1 METITNFFSGIFS
14 GADNFVSATID
25 NKYFFITIIVIT
37 ILYGSLNQSRLSSNI
52 MACFDNPLTRIGMIG
67 FIYYISTKNI
77 PLAILMLT
85 ATVVSMN
92 TQSKQ
97 RLNYVLISMFRSN
110 YLRDQ
115 RSRRSC
121 KIKRRSSKRRSSKRR
136 SSKRRSSKRKTSR
149 RKLSKKAKLMLKLR
163 KKKLGDLINLLNR
176 LIKKAKEK
184 RLKKVP
190 SKLAKVALKAKKI
203 AVLIKEKTPKVV
215 QKIAEKIKEAA
226 KKVGKAT
233 PKIVAKISTT
243 VGKVVSKVSS
253 AVSSAVSSTGKV
265 AKNVSETLVPIS
277 VINNLVDKKKISKDD
292 AEKLK
297 NLKTAS
303 ILNLIKSTEAPKVNT
318 QSAKELIKKVDV
330 KTEISTL
337 SPQSSDISQS
347 STRFVTPKTPTSSEV
362 STGSLLSK
370 TPKTQIIFPEQK
382 SIKSERF
389 STLFPFN

>member
-1 METITNFFSGIFS
+1 METITNIFSGIFS

-25 NKYFFITIIVIT
+25 NKYFFITIVVIT
-37 ILYGSLNQSRLSSNI
+37 ILYGSLNQSRLVSNI
-52 MACFDNPLTRIGMIG
+52 MACFDNPISRIGMIG
-67 FIYYISTKNI
+67 FIYYISTKNV

-115 RSRRSC
+115 IRRRSR
-121 KIKRRSSKRRSSKRR
+121 KLKKRSSKRRSSKRK
-136 SSKRRSSKRKTSR
+136 SSKRRSSKRKTSK
-149 RKLSKKAKLMLKLR
+149 RKLSKKDKLLLKLR
-163 KKKLGDLINLLNR
+163 KRKLGDLINLLNK

-190 SKLAKVALKAKKI
+190 SKLAKVALKAKQI
-203 AVLIKEKTPKVV
+203 ATAIKVQTPKVV

-226 KKVGKAT
+226 KKVGKDT

-243 VGKVVSKVSS
+243 VGNIKTNVSKVVSKV
-253 AVSSAVSSTGKV
+253 V
-265 AKNVSETLVPIS
+265 KNMSETSTLVPTN
-277 VINNLVDKKKISKDD
+277 VINKLVDQKKISKED

-303 ILNLIKSTEAPKVNT
+303 ILNILKSNEAPKVNT
-318 QSAKELIKKVDV
+318 QSAKELIKKVEV

-347 STRFVTPKTPTSSEV
+347 STRLVTPKTPTLSE
-362 STGSLLSK
+362 SLTGSNSTLLDNL
-370 TPKTQIIFPEQK
+370 PKTQIIFPEQK
-382 SIKSERF
+382 NVKSERF
-389 STLFPFN
+389 STLFPF